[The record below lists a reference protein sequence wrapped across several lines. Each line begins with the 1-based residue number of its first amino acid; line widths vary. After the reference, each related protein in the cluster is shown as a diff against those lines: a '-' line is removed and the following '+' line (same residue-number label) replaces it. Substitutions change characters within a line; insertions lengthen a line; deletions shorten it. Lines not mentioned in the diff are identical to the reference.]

1 MNIFTFLNNARK
13 DVMSIARSHNAI
25 KINFPTLCSFDIK
38 EILTSDNMIFKQMDI
53 PEEIPGI
60 MITHMEASNS
70 IGTFPKIV
78 VNKAFYTQ
86 PTWVQESFIAHEMGH
101 YHRTFKHIENKTPE
115 YWEEEL
121 QCDLYAI
128 EQGHDQLEALMW
140 LMYNHPAVY
149 DSTRLKNL
157 AKATGKT
164 LPLLFRVIK

>member
-1 MNIFTFLNNARK
+1 MFSLFLTVLISGQPVTNTIDNVTFNSMQECNNYKMAMNY
-13 DVMSIARSHNAI
+13 HN
-25 KINFPTLCSFDIK
+25 
-38 EILTSDNMIFKQMDI
+38 
-53 PEEIPGI
+53 
-60 MITHMEASNS
+60 SN
-70 IGTFPKIV
+70 
-78 VNKAFYTQ
+78 
-86 PTWVQESFIAHEMGH
+86 HL
-101 YHRTFKHIENKTPE
+101 TFKCIESRTSE